1 MAFFSFWVGHIM
13 LHYKPIIKQLNY
25 VVNDYSGHIIP
36 IIMQIVIIFNLARQI
51 DEWTKT
57 LNLKYDFKC
66 YNQFFNLHCTN

>member
-1 MAFFSFWVGHIM
+1 M

-51 DEWTKT
+51 DE
-57 LNLKYDFKC
+57 
-66 YNQFFNLHCTN
+66 